1 MVGGAPDEVGE
12 AEEAEEA
19 EKTQEDVFTTRLKL
33 AEAYLEMGDRDGA
46 VDMLQEVIADG
57 SSDQQD
63 IARRIMD
70 RIENGDD

>member
-1 MVGGAPDEVGE
+1 METK
-12 AEEAEEA
+12 EEAEESL
-19 EKTQEDVFTTRLKL
+19 DVVFTSRLKL

-57 SSDQQD
+57 SEDQQD

-70 RIENGDD
+70 LIENGDD